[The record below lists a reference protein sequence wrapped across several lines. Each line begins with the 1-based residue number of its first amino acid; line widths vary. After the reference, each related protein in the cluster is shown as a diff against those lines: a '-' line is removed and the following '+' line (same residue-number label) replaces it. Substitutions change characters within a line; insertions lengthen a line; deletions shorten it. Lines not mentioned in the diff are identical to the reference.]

1 MAVGLEDRLAPAP
14 VQGVIVRQ
22 PLQRIALRISSVRP
36 ID

>member
-14 VQGVIVRQ
+14 VQGVTVRQ
-22 PLQRIALRISSVRP
+22 PLQRIAWWISSLRP